1 MYFMVLRLQ
10 SMFLLDLTPFLNKN
24 PFFFWFLKNTA
35 AQRFQHGFYGKP
47 PVSRLEW
54 NSKPT
59 PFPLE
64 SLFFSKFYPASPN
77 CHSLFRNK
85 VVTGIRP
92 AVVNLNEAQPT
103 SLLPFAWAR
112 AVFSAAAEDGWL
124 QRLLLSHESEPSAQ
138 PSYAETPSAEPWSQP
153 TEI

>member
-103 SLLPFAWAR
+103 SLLPFA
-112 AVFSAAAEDGWL
+112 
-124 QRLLLSHESEPSAQ
+124 
-138 PSYAETPSAEPWSQP
+138 
-153 TEI
+153 